1 MLYLEG
7 LVCCLRYK
15 IQFYAWTWESYQ
27 YCPAL
32 LLSYG
37 LHHGCAERA
46 GELGFFGGYYAAA
59 GFLFYEAGEQAVLRA
74 AAGEA
79 DVAVVGDAREEVR
92 GALRDGV
99 EQAEAD

>member
-1 MLYLEG
+1 MVAQNRG
-7 LVCCLRYK
+7 RIRAK
-15 IQFYAWTWESYQ
+15 I
-27 YCPAL
+27 AL
-32 LLSYG
+32 LSLLPRLYHRG
-37 LHHGCAERA
+37 AESA

-59 GFLFYEAGEQAVLRA
+59 CFLFYEAGEQAVLRT